1 MKLDIRW
8 QLLIAVAGFAI
19 VLALLSFQVQ
29 TAGFCSISVP
39 TSGGYFIEGIV
50 GAPRGL
56 NPVLSDGY
64 PVEEELNSL
73 IFQGL
78 TRYDPAG
85 ELVPVLAESW
95 SVSEDG
101 RTVRFLLREDVTW
114 QDGEPVTTA
123 DVAYTYGLLQDDAL
137 PVDTGLKR
145 LWQSIVIRPV
155 SEREIEFELKEPY
168 AGFLEQTTRGLLPV
182 HLLEDV
188 DAAEL
193 ATADFNRQPVGTG
206 PFIVESD
213 DWTRTNRVRLTP
225 RTEVW
230 RQGTQVDG
238 LEFHFFADEADMLE
252 AFQNG
257 DIHAINSVS
266 PTALPAVADMDH
278 GRLFTNLSSH
288 YTSLLFNTSPSGSA
302 ATQNP
307 GVRRAMALALDR
319 QQLIDGVLNGQGV
332 LQNGPYLSSSWA
344 YNPGLMT
351 AYGYDPANAEAG
363 LNDAGWTLPEGET
376 IRTNGENRMAL
387 RMLVYDTPTNRA
399 LAEAIAAQW
408 ETAGIALLLD
418 LRTDWPEFRRLLSER
433 SFDVALVDVDPP
445 TDPDLYDFWSQEA
458 IVRGQNYTGWN
469 SRRASEALEEGRK
482 VWAEAARRPFYDTF
496 LRLYNDALPEL
507 TLYRHLYTYAA
518 TDQIESL
525 AIGRIDQPID
535 RYESMPAWFL
545 RYRDVPVACA
555 TEPA

>member
-1 MKLDIRW
+1 MKPDIRW

-29 TAGFCSISVP
+29 TAGLCTISVP
-39 TSGGYFIEGIV
+39 TSGGFFAEGIV
-50 GAPRGL
+50 GAPRSL
-56 NPVLSDGY
+56 NPLLSDGY

-73 IFQGL
+73 IYQGL

-101 RTVRFLLREDVTW
+101 RTVRFKLRTDATW

-123 DVAYTYGLLQDDAL
+123 DVAYTFGLLQDDAL
-137 PVDTGLKR
+137 PVSRGLIA

-155 SEREIEFELKEPY
+155 SDSEIEFELKEPY
-168 AGFLEQTTRGLLPV
+168 AGFLEQTTRGLLPA
-182 HLLEDV
+182 HLLEGV
-188 DAAEL
+188 DADGL

-206 PFIVESD
+206 PFIVEND
-213 DWTRTNRVRLTP
+213 DWARTNRLRLTP
-225 RTEVW
+225 RRDVW

-238 LEFHFFADEADMLE
+238 IEFLFFANEADMLE

-266 PTALPAVADMDH
+266 PTALPAVAGMEH
-278 GRLFTNLSSH
+278 GRLFTNVSSR
-288 YTSLLFNTSPSGSA
+288 YTSLLFNTSTSGSP

-319 QQLIDGVLNGQGV
+319 QQLIDAVLNGQGV
-332 LQNGPYLSSSWA
+332 LQNGPYLSTSWA

-363 LNDAGWTLPEGET
+363 LNDAGWTLPEGAT
-376 IRTNGENRMAL
+376 IRTSGENRIAL

-408 ETAGIALLLD
+408 ETVGIALLLD
-418 LRTDWPEFRRLLSER
+418 LRSDWSEFRRMLSER

-445 TDPDLYDFWSQEA
+445 GDPDLYDFWSQEA
-458 IVRGQNYTGWN
+458 IVRGQNFAGWN

-482 VWAEAARRPFYDTF
+482 VWDATARRPYYDTF
-496 LRLYNDALPEL
+496 LRLYNDGLPEL

-518 TDQIESL
+518 TDQLESL
-525 AIGRIDQPID
+525 AIGRIDEPID
-535 RYESMPAWFL
+535 RYESMPSWFL
-545 RYRDVPVACA
+545 RYREVPVSCA
-555 TEPA
+555 EETA